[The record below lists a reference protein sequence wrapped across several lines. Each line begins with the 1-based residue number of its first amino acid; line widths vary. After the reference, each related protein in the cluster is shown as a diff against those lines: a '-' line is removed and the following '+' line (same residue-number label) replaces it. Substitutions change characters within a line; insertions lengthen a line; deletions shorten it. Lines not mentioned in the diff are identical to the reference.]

1 LADWNAVVR
10 YFRLRLKV
18 DRLAGV
24 SHMFGWD
31 MVISKFIFTFP
42 QIDLIKKQE
51 VSQAEGKAELFTFDM
66 AVLGS
71 RLS

>member
-1 LADWNAVVR
+1 
-10 YFRLRLKV
+10 
-18 DRLAGV
+18 
-24 SHMFGWD
+24 MFGWD